1 MSSTNRSKERDKHI
15 ADYYVT
21 PIKDIELF
29 LRKFD
34 DVYKN
39 YLMWQY
45 MNILDPCGGAILKR
59 KMKMEY

>member
-45 MNILDPCGGAILKR
+45 MNILDPCGGGQS
-59 KMKMEY
+59 